1 MIFHAC
7 DDVKIRPENER
18 YDTERERERGDRNEQ
33 LYLVRKN
40 VFI

>member
-18 YDTERERERGDRNEQ
+18 YDTERERKRRSQ
-33 LYLVRKN
+33 RAVVSRP
-40 VFI
+40 

>member
-1 MIFHAC
+1 MLATMLKYVLKTRDMIQ
-7 DDVKIRPENER
+7 K
-18 YDTERERERGDRNEQ
+18 ERERGDRNEQ